1 MSNHSWS
8 NFREP
13 AAFYQ
18 LTCNDNDQNV
28 SIPWANREVE
38 IYVRDK
44 DARVNFNSASGSS
57 TYFLAAG
64 QKYNFTL
71 PWDQTNLANTKL
83 HARNNA
89 SGQESV
95 LMIIAYKN
103 NDRNY

>member
-18 LTCNDNDQNV
+18 LTCTDNDQNV
-28 SIPWANREVE
+28 SIPWAHRLVE

-44 DARVNFNSASGSS
+44 DARIAFNESSSS
-57 TYFLAAG
+57 TTTFVAAG
-64 QKYNFTL
+64 QKYKFKL
-71 PWDQTNLANTKL
+71 PWNQTNLANTKI

-89 SGQESV
+89 SGQESN
-95 LMIIAYKN
+95 LMIIAYKE
-103 NDRNY
+103 DS

>member
-1 MSNHSWS
+1 MKD
-8 NFREP
+8 FKEP

-18 LTCNDNDQNV
+18 LTCTNDDQSV
-28 SIPWANREVE
+28 TIPWANRHVE

-44 DARVNFNSASGSS
+44 DARVAFNESSGSS

-64 QKYNFTL
+64 QKYKFAL

-89 SGQESV
+89 SGQESN
-95 LMIIAYKN
+95 LMIIAYK
-103 NDRNY
+103 DDE

>member
-18 LTCNDNDQNV
+18 LTCTDNDQNV
-28 SIPWANREVE
+28 SIPWAHRLVE

-44 DARVNFNSASGSS
+44 DARIAFNESSGSS
-57 TYFLAAG
+57 TTFVAAG
-64 QKYNFTL
+64 QKYKFKL
-71 PWDQTNLANTKL
+71 PWNQTNLANTKI

-89 SGQESV
+89 SGQESN
-95 LMIIAYKN
+95 LMIIAYKE
-103 NDRNY
+103 DS